1 MKAVFYSKYGDQG
14 VLEYGDQ
21 PDPRVGPDTVL
32 IEVKAA
38 SVNPVDWKVMAGY
51 LDGAL
56 TAHFPVI
63 PGWDVAGV
71 VLQPGP
77 AVTEFSAGDEVMGY
91 VRMDTVGQG
100 TFAEQVAAPVR
111 TLSRKPANLSWEEAA
126 TVPLTGL
133 TALQTLDAL
142 DVGTGDTVLV
152 HNGAGGVGTFGIQI
166 ARARGA
172 RVIATASE
180 RNHDFLRGLGAE
192 PLTYGEGIAERVRE
206 IAPDG
211 VSAVVDFVGG
221 EDWRASLDVLSQAG
235 RVASIADADVK
246 EHGGR
251 YIFVRPVAADLS
263 TLADLIEAGDVKPV
277 LAETYPLERAAEAFA
292 ANMDGHTR
300 GKIAITVTQAQPG
313 S

>member
-1 MKAVFYSKYGDQG
+1 VKAVFYSEYGDPG

-21 PDPRVGPDTVL
+21 PEPRVGPDTVL

-51 LDGAL
+51 LDGAIA
-56 TAHFPVI
+56 AHFPVI

-71 VLQPGP
+71 VIQPGP
-77 AVTEFSAGDEVMGY
+77 AVPEFSVGDEVMGY

-100 TFAEQVAAPVR
+100 TFAERVAAPVR
-111 TLSRKPANLSWEEAA
+111 TLSRKPSNLSWAEAA

-142 DVGTGDTVLV
+142 DVGDGDTVLV

-166 ARARGA
+166 ACARGA

-180 RNHDFLRGLGAE
+180 RNHEFLRELGAE
-192 PLTYGEGIAERVRE
+192 PVTYGEGIAERVRG
-206 IAPDG
+206 IAPEG
-211 VSAVVDFVGG
+211 VTAVADFVGG
-221 EDWRASLDVLSQAG
+221 GDWQASLDVLTRQG
-235 RVASIADADVK
+235 RVASIADAAVK

-251 YIFVRPVAADLS
+251 YVFVRPVAGDLS
-263 TLADLIEAGDVKPV
+263 TLAELIETGKVKPV
-277 LAETYPLERAAEAFA
+277 VAGTYPLEQAAEAFA
-292 ANMDGHTR
+292 ANMEGHTR
-300 GKIAITVTQAQPG
+300 GKIAITVN
-313 S
+313 

>member
-1 MKAVFYSKYGDQG
+1 MKAVFYSKYGDPG

-21 PDPRVGPDTVL
+21 PEPKVGPDTVL
-32 IEVKAA
+32 IEVKAT

-51 LDGAL
+51 LDGAI

-71 VLQPGP
+71 VIQPGP
-77 AVTEFSAGDEVMGY
+77 AVPEFSAGDEVMGY

-100 TFAEQVAAPVR
+100 TFAERVAAPVR
-111 TLSRKPANLSWEEAA
+111 TLSRKPSNLSWAEAA

-133 TALQTLDAL
+133 TALQALDAL
-142 DVGTGDTVLV
+142 DVTDGDTVLI
-152 HNGAGGVGTFGIQI
+152 HNGAGGVGTFAIQI

-180 RNHDFLRGLGAE
+180 RNHDFLRELGAE
-192 PLTYGEGIAERVRE
+192 PVTYGDGIAGRVRE

-211 VSAVVDFVGG
+211 VTAVVDFVGG
-221 EDWRASLDVLSQAG
+221 EDWKASLDALSQQG
-235 RVASIADADVK
+235 RIVSVADAEVK

-251 YIFVRPVAADLS
+251 YVFVRPVASDLA
-263 TLADLIEAGDVKPV
+263 TLADLIEAGKVKPV
-277 LAETYPLERAAEAFA
+277 LAETYPLEKAADAFA
-292 ANMDGHTR
+292 ANMEGHTR
-300 GKIAITVTQAQPG
+300 GKIAVTVN
-313 S
+313 

>member
-1 MKAVFYSKYGDQG
+1 MKAVFYSKYGDPG

-21 PDPRVGPDTVL
+21 PEPKVGPDTVL
-32 IEVKAA
+32 IEVKAT

-51 LDGAL
+51 LDGAI

-71 VLQPGP
+71 VIQPGP
-77 AVTEFSAGDEVMGY
+77 AVPEFSAGDEVMGY

-100 TFAEQVAAPVR
+100 TFAERVSAPVR
-111 TLSRKPANLSWEEAA
+111 TLSRKPSNLSWAEAA

-142 DVGTGDTVLV
+142 EVADGDTVLI

-172 RVIATASE
+172 HVIATASE
-180 RNHDFLRGLGAE
+180 RNHDFLRELGAE
-192 PLTYGEGIAERVRE
+192 PVAYGDGVADRVRE

-221 EDWRASLDVLSQAG
+221 EDWQASLDVLTRPG
-235 RVASIADADVK
+235 RVASVADAEVK
-246 EHGGR
+246 EHGGQ
-251 YIFVRPVAADLS
+251 YIFVRPVAEDLS
-263 TLADLIEAGDVKPV
+263 TLADLIEAGKVKPV
-277 LAETYPLERAAEAFA
+277 LAETYPLEQAADAFL

-300 GKIAITVTQAQPG
+300 GKIAVTVG
-313 S
+313 SD

>member
-14 VLEYGDQ
+14 VLEYGEQ
-21 PDPRVGPDTVL
+21 PEPKVGPDTVL

-51 LDGAL
+51 LDGAM

-71 VLQPGP
+71 VIQPGP
-77 AVTEFSAGDEVMGY
+77 AVPEFSAGDEVMGY

-100 TFAEQVAAPVR
+100 TFAERVSAPVR
-111 TLSRKPANLSWEEAA
+111 TLSRKPSNLSWAEAA

-142 DVGTGDTVLV
+142 DVADGDTVLI

-180 RNHDFLRGLGAE
+180 RNHDFLRELGAE
-192 PLTYGEGIAERVRE
+192 PVTYGKGIAHRVRE

-221 EDWRASLDVLSQAG
+221 EDWQASLDMLTQPG
-235 RVASIADADVK
+235 RVASIADAEVK

-251 YIFVRPVAADLS
+251 YVFVRPVASDLT
-263 TLADLIEAGDVKPV
+263 TLADLIEAGEVKPV
-277 LAETYPLERAAEAFA
+277 LAETYPLERAADAFA
-292 ANMDGHTR
+292 ANMEGHTR
-300 GKIAITVTQAQPG
+300 GKIAITIN
-313 S
+313 

>member
-1 MKAVFYSKYGDQG
+1 MKAVFYSKYGDTD
-14 VLEYGDQ
+14 VLEFGEQ
-21 PDPRVGPDTVL
+21 PEPKVGPDTVL
-32 IEVKAA
+32 IEIKAS

-63 PGWDVAGV
+63 PGWDVSGV
-71 VLQPGP
+71 VIQPGP
-77 AVTEFSAGDEVMGY
+77 AVPEFSAGDEVMGY

-100 TFAEQVAAPVR
+100 TFAERVAAPVR
-111 TLSRKPANLSWEEAA
+111 TLARKPSNLSFAEAA

-133 TALQTLDAL
+133 TALQTLDSL
-142 DVGTGDTVLV
+142 EVGDGDIVLI

-180 RNHDFLRGLGAE
+180 RNHDFLRELGAE
-192 PLTYGEGIAERVRE
+192 PVAYGDGIADRVRE

-211 VSAVVDFVGG
+211 VTAVVDFVGG
-221 EDWRASLDVLSQAG
+221 EDWQASLDVLTQPG
-235 RVASIADADVK
+235 RVASIADAGVK

-251 YIFVRPVAADLS
+251 YLFVRPDAQDLS
-263 TLADLIEAGDVKPV
+263 TLADLIEAGSVKPV
-277 LAETYPLERAAEAFA
+277 LAATYPLESAAEAFK

-300 GKIAITVTQAQPG
+300 GKIALTVG
-313 S
+313 

>member
-1 MKAVFYSKYGDQG
+1 MKAAFYSEYGDPG

-21 PDPRVGPDTVL
+21 PEPKVGPDTVL
-32 IEVKAA
+32 IEVKAT

-51 LDGAL
+51 LDGAI

-71 VLQPGP
+71 VIQPGP
-77 AVTEFSAGDEVMGY
+77 AVPEFSAGDEVMGY

-100 TFAEQVAAPVR
+100 TFAERVSAPVR
-111 TLSRKPANLSWEEAA
+111 TLSRKPSNLSWAEAA

-142 DVGTGDTVLV
+142 DVTDGDTVLI

-180 RNHDFLRGLGAE
+180 RNHDFLRELGAE
-192 PLTYGEGIAERVRE
+192 PVAYGEGVADRVRE

-221 EDWRASLDVLSQAG
+221 EDWQASLDVLTRQG
-235 RVASIADADVK
+235 RLASIADAAVK
-246 EHGGR
+246 EHGGQ
-251 YIFVRPVAADLS
+251 YIFVRPVAEDLS
-263 TLADLIEAGDVKPV
+263 TLADLIEAGKVKPV
-277 LAETYPLERAAEAFA
+277 LAETYPLEQAADAFS

-300 GKIAITVTQAQPG
+300 GKIAITVG
-313 S
+313 SD

>member
-1 MKAVFYSKYGDQG
+1 MKAVFYSTYGDPG

-21 PDPRVGPDTVL
+21 PEPKVGPDTVL

-51 LDGAL
+51 LDGAI

-63 PGWDVAGV
+63 PGWDVSGV
-71 VLQPGP
+71 VVQPGP
-77 AVTEFSAGDEVMGY
+77 AVPEFSAGDEVMGY

-100 TFAEQVAAPVR
+100 TFAERVAAPVR
-111 TLSRKPANLSWEEAA
+111 TLSRKPANLSWAEAA

-142 DVGTGDTVLV
+142 DVSSGDTVLI
-152 HNGAGGVGTFGIQI
+152 HNGAGGVGTFAIQI
-166 ARARGA
+166 ARGRGA

-180 RNHDFLRGLGAE
+180 RNHDFLRELGAE
-192 PLTYGEGIAERVRE
+192 PVSYGEGVADRVRE

-211 VSAVVDFVGG
+211 VNAVVDFVGG
-221 EDWRASLDVLSQAG
+221 DDWQASLDNLTRQG

-251 YIFVRPVAADLS
+251 YVFVRPVAADLA
-263 TLADLIEAGDVKPV
+263 TLADLIEAGTVKPV
-277 LAETYPLERAAEAFA
+277 LAQTYPLERAAEAFA
-292 ANMDGHTR
+292 ANMEGHTR
-300 GKIAITVTQAQPG
+300 GKIAITVG
-313 S
+313 

>member
-1 MKAVFYSKYGDQG
+1 MKAVFYSTYGDPG

-21 PDPRVGPDTVL
+21 PEPKVGPDTVL

-51 LDGAL
+51 LDGAI
-56 TAHFPVI
+56 TAHFPAI
-63 PGWDVAGV
+63 PGWDVSGV

-77 AVTEFSAGDEVMGY
+77 AVPEFSAGDEVMGY

-100 TFAEQVAAPVR
+100 TFAERVAAPVR
-111 TLSRKPANLSWEEAA
+111 TLSRKPANLSWAEAA

-142 DVGTGDTVLV
+142 DVSSGDTVLI
-152 HNGAGGVGTFGIQI
+152 HNGAGGVGTFAIQI

-172 RVIATASE
+172 RVIASASE
-180 RNHDFLRGLGAE
+180 RNHDFLRELGAE
-192 PLTYGEGIAERVRE
+192 PVTYGDGIAGRVRE

-221 EDWRASLDVLSQAG
+221 DDWRASLDVLTRQG
-235 RVASIADADVK
+235 RVASIADADAK
-246 EHGGR
+246 ERGGR
-251 YIFVRPVAADLS
+251 YVFVRPVAADLA
-263 TLADLIEAGDVKPV
+263 TLADLIEAGEVKPV
-277 LAETYPLERAAEAFA
+277 LAETYPLERAADAFA
-292 ANMDGHTR
+292 ANMEGHTR
-300 GKIAITVTQAQPG
+300 GKIAITVG
-313 S
+313 

>member
-1 MKAVFYSKYGDQG
+1 MKAVFYTTYGDPD
-14 VLEYGDQ
+14 VLQYGEQ
-21 PDPRVGPDTVL
+21 PDPKVGPDTVL

-71 VLQPGP
+71 VIQPGP
-77 AVTEFSAGDEVMGY
+77 AVTEFDAGDEVMGY

-111 TLSRKPANLSWEEAA
+111 TLARKPANLSWAEAA
-126 TVPLTGL
+126 SVPLTGL
-133 TALQTLDAL
+133 TALQTLNA
-142 DVGTGDTVLV
+142 VGVGAGDTVLI

-166 ARARGA
+166 ARALGA

-180 RNHDFLRGLGAE
+180 RNHDFLRELGAE
-192 PLTYGEGIAERVRE
+192 PVAYGEGIADRLLEV
-206 IAPDG
+206 APDG
-211 VSAVVDFVGG
+211 VNAVVDFVGG
-221 EDWRASLDVLSQAG
+221 EDWASSLKLLTDEG
-235 RVASIADADVK
+235 RVASIADSAVK

-251 YIFVRPVAADLS
+251 YVFVRPVAEDLS
-263 TLADLIEAGDVKPV
+263 ALADLIEAGKVKPI
-277 LAETYPLERAAEAFA
+277 LAETYPLERAADAFR

-300 GKIAITVTQAQPG
+300 GKIAVRVG
-313 S
+313 D

>member
-1 MKAVFYSKYGDQG
+1 MKAVFYSQYGEPG
-14 VLEYGDQ
+14 VLEYGEQ
-21 PDPRVGPDTVL
+21 PDPKLGPDTVL
-32 IEVKAA
+32 VEVKAS

-63 PGWDVAGV
+63 PGWDVSGV
-71 VLQPGP
+71 VIQPGP
-77 AVTEFSAGDEVMGY
+77 AVPEFSAGDEVMGY

-100 TFAEQVAAPVR
+100 TFAERVSAPVR
-111 TLSRKPANLSWEEAA
+111 TLARKPSNLSWAEAA

-133 TALQTLDAL
+133 TALQSLNAIN
-142 DVGTGDTVLV
+142 VGEGDTVLI

-172 RVIATASE
+172 RVIATASNK
-180 RNHDFLRGLGAE
+180 NHEFLRELGAE
-192 PLTYGEGIAERVRE
+192 PVAYGEGIAERVRE
-206 IAPDG
+206 IAPEG
-211 VSAVVDFVGG
+211 VGAVVDFIGG
-221 EDWRASLDVLSQAG
+221 EDWSPSLEVLTQP
-235 RVASIADADVK
+235 RRIVSIADHAVT

-251 YIFVRPVAADLS
+251 YLFVRPDAADLS
-263 TLADLIEAGDVKPV
+263 TLADLIEAGKLKPV
-277 LAETYPLERAAEAFA
+277 LAETYPLEKAAEAFA

-300 GKIAITVTQAQPG
+300 GKIAITVG